1 MNLKNL
7 SIGRLILDPLYYS
20 PQSDKLHK
28 SASIMKS
35 YITKNKKL
43 FNQSQFEVL
52 KRVINSKIDSMTLV
66 QGPPG
71 TGKTHTILG
80 IVSMLA
86 DAGIKRIHLCTPSN
100 KAVDEIISRLSQKGF
115 IGEHT
120 STDFSKIDLEE
131 NLLRV
136 GSCEYEASPVIKKHS
151 LDVRINNCL
160 KPALQKNK
168 EMLEQAEEIIRNG
181 VLDEDIEK
189 FNESVQKLKD
199 RIKKDE

>member
-1 MNLKNL
+1 MT
-7 SIGRLILDPLYYS
+7 
-20 PQSDKLHK
+20 
-28 SASIMKS
+28 S

-43 FNQSQFEVL
+43 FNPSQFEVL

-100 KAVDEIISRLSQKGF
+100 KAVDEIISRLSQNGF

-120 STDFSKIDLEE
+120 STDFSKIDLIE

-160 KPALQKNK
+160 KPALQSNLNL
-168 EMLEQAEEIIRNG
+168 LEKA
-181 VLDEDIEK
+181 
-189 FNESVQKLKD
+189 
-199 RIKKDE
+199 